1 MRRTCV
7 SAPELTAAAP
17 GMALGRCLA
26 DVLELGARR
35 DAEARLREVI
45 AAHGTSLPTPGR
57 WQRLA
62 SGMVVAVRPRRWL
75 LLLPPAAAGRAAAQW
90 QERTHGHAFTVEL
103 SAGLRAFFLS
113 GTAVRKALA
122 RGCRLDL
129 TDGHFP
135 PGSAAATIIAQ
146 LAVTIAAVPRG
157 LLLLTPAST
166 ARHFGEWLH
175 STAQPFGLSDAAD
188 VTVASVCGESPT

>member
-1 MRRTCV
+1 M
-7 SAPELTAAAP
+7 SAPEPIGAAP

-35 DAEARLREVI
+35 DAEERLGELI
-45 AAHGTSLPTPGR
+45 AAQGASLPSPGR
-57 WQRLA
+57 WQRVA
-62 SGMVVAVRPRRWL
+62 NGMLLAVRPKRWL

-90 QERTHGHAFTVEL
+90 QERTHAHAFTVEL
-103 SAGLRAFFLS
+103 SAGLRALFAS
-113 GTAVRKALA
+113 GTAVREVLA

-129 TDGHFP
+129 ADGNFA
-135 PGSAAATIIAQ
+135 PGSAAATVIAQ

-157 LLLLTPAST
+157 LLLLTPATT

-175 STAQPFGLSDAAD
+175 ATAQPFGLAEAAD
-188 VTVASVCGESPT
+188 VTVASVCGDSPT